1 MSEAQ
6 IQAIKD
12 VIKMT
17 PRLNIDCLNSIKV
30 LMEKAIES
38 ELLRLEP
45 TVLLDNMDIT
55 EKVMY
60 LDYLMESKDT
70 KEQELKNAV
79 SFEEVL
85 KREGLTFDDLQEY
98 ADYVDIVLNAELS
111 NRNGIGIILFQELT
125 PFLSLIKVT
134 IVKKQIKIRLTKK
147 EDWPTTLVKL
157 MEKIEEI
164 AHRFHD

>member
-85 KREGLTFDDLQEY
+85 KREGLTFDYLQ
-98 ADYVDIVLNAELS
+98 DKN
-111 NRNGIGIILFQELT
+111 
-125 PFLSLIKVT
+125 
-134 IVKKQIKIRLTKK
+134 
-147 EDWPTTLVKL
+147 
-157 MEKIEEI
+157 
-164 AHRFHD
+164 